1 MALCC
6 FAFST
11 IIGWGLYGS
20 RFLVF
25 LCRSDKV
32 AKPFFLVYS
41 FVSILGATMDLGLL
55 WSIADTF
62 NGLMMLPNLIGVIAL
77 SGTVV
82 KITQNYLARKLH
94 GSAAPPL
101 LSAGETI

>member
-1 MALCC
+1 MRSLME
-6 FAFST
+6 
-11 IIGWGLYGS
+11 
-20 RFLVF
+20 FLEIPHLF
-25 LCRSDKV
+25 QYQE
-32 AKPFFLVYS
+32 FF
-41 FVSILGATMDLGLL
+41 DQ
-55 WSIADTF
+55 
-62 NGLMMLPNLIGVIAL
+62 LIIAL